1 MKSKK
6 RILLSGIMIFAFM
19 WVIIGDLVA
28 MHVNVICDIDIFNQ
42 HPFAKTNKSDEK
54 NYKTNNSKT
63 SDDNLFLFLFFIKEQ
78 PISLNN
84 DNPFDEIS
92 IIKFSNYFSADIK
105 DFPKGRSPPVV

>member
-92 IIKFSNYFSADIK
+92 IIKLLNYFSADIK
-105 DFPKGRSPPVV
+105 EFPKGRSPPIV